1 MKRRLSFLLLSFLF
15 LSFSNQ
21 YAEGQEQLSFLVDSL
36 SAAKD
41 DKTFVDLSMKI
52 ASELKYEDRSR
63 MAYYVELAKKRADS
77 ADEEDIWKSF
87 YNRAFHIYS
96 DLDALDAALN
106 YLLKEYDYYKN
117 TENLKKYE
125 IENQLG
131 VIHARLNNPDKAL
144 FYFKKILKHYQSEKN
159 HELIGKTYNNIGLA
173 YLSIE
178 NPDSSVYFL
187 QQGIEALK
195 KSPNLNLD
203 VHLHINLAKSYV
215 ALDQMEMAEKNFL
228 AGTELIDKTIKKDV
242 VCWVYSERAKFY
254 LDDNQL
260 DKSIEFALKAEK
272 LEPTKS
278 NFIYAAILKV
288 LYKAYYRK
296 KQFEKAA
303 FYFNRFDEVRDNL
316 NIEEKAV
323 NVEKLKIEYDYKI
336 KEQQSEIENNRK
348 QLKFLIA
355 IFGLIILLLILLL
368 IMIRYKNRLMKAKL
382 ENELNEA
389 KENELKLALELKNK
403 ELASKTIK
411 ETEQSEL
418 INLVRKDLKE
428 IQSMAVQTETKRAL
442 NQLVKKIKT
451 NSSQNN
457 WEEFDLRFSHVYES
471 FYKKLNQIHP
481 NLSAYDKRICALI
494 KLNLTTKEI
503 SNISKTSVKS
513 VENTRTRLRKKLG
526 LTNQKIDLSKYLDE
540 L

>member
-1 MKRRLSFLLLSFLF
+1 MEAQERLNILL
-15 LSFSNQ
+15 
-21 YAEGQEQLSFLVDSL
+21 DSL
-36 SAAKD
+36 TIEQN
-41 DKTFVDLSMKI
+41 DKTYVDLSLKV
-52 ASELKYEDRSR
+52 ASELRYKDKTRATHYI
-63 MAYYVELAKKRADS
+63 ELAKKRAEEADS
-77 ADEEDIWKSF
+77 EEIWKLFYSQSF
-87 YNRAFHIYS
+87 LIYS
-96 DLDALDAALN
+96 DLDALDVALV
-106 YLLKEYDYYKN
+106 YLLKEYDYYKD
-117 TENLKKYE
+117 TDDLKKFE

-131 VIHARLNNPDKAL
+131 IINARLNNPEKAL
-144 FYFKKILKHYQSEKN
+144 TYFKKILKYYQKEKKY
-159 HELIGKTYNNIGLA
+159 ELIGKTYNNIGLA

-178 NPDSSVYFL
+178 KPDSAVYFL
-187 QQGIEALK
+187 KSGIQALEKQQ
-195 KSPNLNLD
+195 NLNIEI
-203 VHLHINLAKSYV
+203 HLHTNLGRSLAALQKNELAEESFATAAEMIN
-215 ALDQMEMAEKNFL
+215 E
-228 AGTELIDKTIKKDV
+228 TISNDV
-242 VCWVYSERAKFY
+242 ICWIHSEHAKFY
-254 LDDNQL
+254 LDTNEY
-260 DKSIEFALKAEK
+260 DKAIEFALKAEE

-278 NFIYAAILKV
+278 SFVYASILKV
-288 LYKAYYRK
+288 FYKAYYQK
-296 KQFEKAA
+296 KDFEKSA
-303 FYFNRFDEVRDNL
+303 FYFSRFDEVRDNL

-336 KEQQSEIENNRK
+336 KEQQSEIENKRN
-348 QLKFLIA
+348 QLKFLAA
-355 IFGLIILLLILLL
+355 IFGLIILLLILSLF
-368 IMIRYKNRLMKAKL
+368 MIRYKNRLVKAKL

-418 INLVRKDLKE
+418 IDSVRKDLKE
-428 IQSMAVQTETKRAL
+428 IQSMAVQTETKKAL

-471 FYKKLNQIHP
+471 FYRKLNQIHP

-503 SNISKTSVKS
+503 SNVSKTSVKS

-526 LTNQKIDLSKYLDE
+526 LTNQKIELSKYLDE